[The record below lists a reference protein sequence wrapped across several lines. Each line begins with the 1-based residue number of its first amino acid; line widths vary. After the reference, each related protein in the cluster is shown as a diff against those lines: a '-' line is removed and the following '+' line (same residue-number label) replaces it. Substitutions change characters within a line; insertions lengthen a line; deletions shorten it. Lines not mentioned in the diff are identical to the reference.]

1 MMLQREGLGT
11 LETCTKAN
19 VAAWRGWAE
28 GAVGQVV
35 KGGGPRYG
43 WSGHTPGFGF
53 CAVTQA
59 L

>member
-1 MMLQREGLGT
+1 MYEGQW
-11 LETCTKAN
+11 
-19 VAAWRGWAE
+19 AAWRGWAK

-43 WSGHTPGFGF
+43 WSGQTPGFGF
-53 CAVTQA
+53 CAVIDSLVVNVFTREGS